1 MTQGEDST
9 SNQTIRA
16 GKKLN
21 VFLTRK
27 FEYIT
32 ASEGIEESVALV
44 FIVIPYRLLKQS
56 VFIIYR
62 TLTGL
67 PVNDYS

>member
-21 VFLTRK
+21 VFLACK
-27 FEYIT
+27 FEYIP

-44 FIVIPYRLLKQS
+44 FIVISYRLLKQS